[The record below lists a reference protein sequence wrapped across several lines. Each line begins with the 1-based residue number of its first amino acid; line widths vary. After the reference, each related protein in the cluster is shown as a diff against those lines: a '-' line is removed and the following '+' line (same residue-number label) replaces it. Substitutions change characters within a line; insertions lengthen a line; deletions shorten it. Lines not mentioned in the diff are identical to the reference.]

1 MKTPVLLFFLVVSA
15 RAVAAQLP
23 PSYQDTFADSLE
35 VKLILEAEDQRAG
48 LHNLLSEHYLRN
60 APGKAM
66 ENARAA
72 HRQAEQRGQ
81 NVEKSRALRNLG
93 LAHQGLTSNYDSA
106 LYYCFRS
113 LQLSDSRGY
122 KQQSIETQ
130 IAIADIYGE
139 VGNYFKSIDFLTK
152 AQVMATETA
161 WPDKVVT
168 IEIRRAEALM
178 NLQFTGEALELL
190 KSALKRCKLHDLR
203 LAEGKVRMA
212 MAGYYLQYSSPDLAM
227 ESIKIADE
235 IFAEMGSEED
245 KARALFFLGEW
256 HRIFGDPAEAI
267 AHYQKSL
274 DARKKQG
281 DLTGIAE
288 AYLFVGLC
296 YNKLS
301 EWDVAIENLEQ
312 GRYIAE
318 KINNKALLRRC
329 YNQLFLAH
337 SSRGDLKKAIE
348 FRDLYVAII
357 ELIYSEESDRQIA
370 EQQAKFEIEQ
380 KDRELEIQ
388 QVRLENEMQRVERQ
402 RTFNL
407 ILSLLVLGL
416 LGSGAFIFLLY
427 RKNLE
432 SNRKIKE
439 INRRVVAQNEEL
451 KQLNDTKNKFF
462 SIIGHDLKGP
472 MASLSSFLSL
482 LKNHLHSMSE
492 QEIVAVATDLDKAT
506 QNLQSLL
513 ENLLTWARSQTD
525 KIDIK
530 PEKMDVC
537 ALVKANFSLLK
548 TQAGHKNIELSLS
561 CPDAAWCLADRNML
575 DTVMRNLLSN
585 AIKFT
590 HAHGTVAVKV
600 EEWKDAV
607 EISVRDNG
615 VGMDAET
622 QKKIFDL
629 GAKHTTPGTNK
640 EKGTGLGLILCK
652 EFIEKNG
659 GQLRVSSKVGEGTV
673 FSFALPKA

>member
-1 MKTPVLLFFLVVSA
+1 
-15 RAVAAQLP
+15 
-23 PSYQDTFADSLE
+23 
-35 VKLILEAEDQRAG
+35 
-48 LHNLLSEHYLRN
+48 
-60 APGKAM
+60 
-66 ENARAA
+66 
-72 HRQAEQRGQ
+72 
-81 NVEKSRALRNLG
+81 
-93 LAHQGLTSNYDSA
+93 
-106 LYYCFRS
+106 

-190 KSALKRCKLHDLR
+190 KSALTRCKLHDLR
-203 LAEGKVRMA
+203 LAERKVRRA
-212 MAGYYLQYSSPDLAM
+212 MAGYYRQYSSPDLAR

-235 IFAEMGSEED
+235 IFAERGSEED

-267 AHYQKSL
+267 AHYRKSL
-274 DARKKQG
+274 DARKKRG

-462 SIIGHDLKGP
+462 SI
-472 MASLSSFLSL
+472 
-482 LKNHLHSMSE
+482 
-492 QEIVAVATDLDKAT
+492 
-506 QNLQSLL
+506 
-513 ENLLTWARSQTD
+513 
-525 KIDIK
+525 
-530 PEKMDVC
+530 
-537 ALVKANFSLLK
+537 
-548 TQAGHKNIELSLS
+548 
-561 CPDAAWCLADRNML
+561 
-575 DTVMRNLLSN
+575 
-585 AIKFT
+585 
-590 HAHGTVAVKV
+590 
-600 EEWKDAV
+600 
-607 EISVRDNG
+607 
-615 VGMDAET
+615 
-622 QKKIFDL
+622 
-629 GAKHTTPGTNK
+629 
-640 EKGTGLGLILCK
+640 
-652 EFIEKNG
+652 
-659 GQLRVSSKVGEGTV
+659 
-673 FSFALPKA
+673 